1 MTIDVVYCGVLK
13 QPPPFDVKEHLRV
26 LHRQVLP
33 LFFIL
38 CGIVMVIIIS
48 VQAGR
53 KGADL
58 PPEDYVGARVGL
70 LQAVEKAP
78 FDPAFAVLS
87 PIDLVLAPAAVV
99 FDTGQPVAKR
109 PAAAEAIEVRAPAD
123 GFVVKAAMGEKGA
136 TVILVHE
143 REGLPVETVHRGLG
157 SLRVSVGAQV
167 RRGQVLGVLS
177 GGDQGDL
184 PFARRSFPALVSG
197 AVAGEEGGIPA
208 AWRGRASDRL
218 SPPPAGEPIE
228 PSALKLGAPLP
239 PADPVP

>member
-58 PPEDYVGARVGL
+58 PPEGYVGARIGL

-99 FDTGQPVAKR
+99 FDTGE
-109 PAAAEAIEVRAPAD
+109 PAAAAGAIEVRAPAD

-177 GGDQGDL
+177 GGEEGDP

-208 AWRGRASDRL
+208 TWRGRGTDRL

-228 PSALKLGAPLP
+228 PSALKLAPPLP
-239 PADPVP
+239 PADPAP

>member
-1 MTIDVVYCGVLK
+1 M
-13 QPPPFDVKEHLRV
+13 

-70 LQAVEKAP
+70 LQAVEEAP

-99 FDTGQPVAKR
+99 FDTVEPVA
-109 PAAAEAIEVRAPAD
+109 AAGAIEVRAPAD

-177 GGDQGDL
+177 GGEEGDP

-197 AVAGEEGGIPA
+197 AVAGEADGIPA

-228 PSALKLGAPLP
+228 PSALKLAAPLP
-239 PADPVP
+239 PADPGP